1 MSTASVPLAMSSY
14 FTKWR
19 GGYRSWKGEP
29 TDLGDSPPKINEPN
43 TYAAPK
49 GSTAGVAFNQVPD
62 NYLATD
68 HAKGWYPKHRPL
80 KIWRRSY
87 GSTSGKVP
95 IGAMDIPGGTIFRND
110 LCTKTSTVD
119 QTMVAYRRAELERE
133 LTIES
138 VAHGIPITLAYLE
151 TRHAAPG
158 GMQSH
163 EVALRD
169 RLRGMVDEQLND
181 YIHELEKKGGCG
193 VTVISD
199 YATKENKNT
208 TCCRPI
214 LLDENGNVIQS
225 TDFTKQRAQL
235 VRNGSTFGTKYCN
248 EDKKYY
254 TTTGAYLKA
263 RCANF
268 SSKATTARPAFKAV
282 KDPSTGATI
291 YVDYKGREVTDLAEV
306 DLSQFVTGCSYNE
319 QSDIEAYL
327 NYKLAAFTAAGQ
339 TAEAAKVQALLS
351 QLTNRRC
358 CAKTTYKPSNA
369 KFSKN
374 GAVSS
379 SGRIAR
385 LKYDTVTKA
394 AQGQKNVWGPEAAAA
409 SAYSGRPEMPFT
421 TKAKYAPC
429 VAHRINGT
437 KTACFYINPS
447 NRTQL

>member
-1 MSTASVPLAMSSY
+1 MSTASVPLAMNSY

-19 GGYRSWKGEP
+19 GGYKSWKGEP
-29 TDLGDSPPKINEPN
+29 TDLSDSPPKVNEPN

-62 NYLATD
+62 DYLATD
-68 HAKGWYPKHRPL
+68 QAKNWYPKHRPL
-80 KIWRRSY
+80 KIWRKSY
-87 GSTSGKVP
+87 GSTSGRVP

-110 LCTKTSTVD
+110 LCTKTKSVD
-119 QTMVAYRRAELERE
+119 QTRVAYRRAELERE
-133 LTIES
+133 LTVQS
-138 VAHGIPITLAYLE
+138 VAHGIPVTLAYLE
-151 TRHAAPG
+151 TRRAAPG

-163 EVALRD
+163 EIALRD
-169 RLRGMVDEQLND
+169 RLRGMVDEQLD
-181 YIHELEKKGGCG
+181 VYIRELEKAGGCG

-208 TCCRPI
+208 TCCRPTH
-214 LLDENGNVIQS
+214 LDANGNVIQS
-225 TDFTKQRAQL
+225 TSFAKQRAQL
-235 VRNGSTFGTKYCN
+235 VRNGSTFGTKHCN

-268 SSKATTARPAFKAV
+268 SSKATTSKPASNSAG
-282 KDPSTGATI
+282 DPEP
-291 YVDYKGREVTDLAEV
+291 Y
-306 DLSQFVTGCSYNE
+306 QFVTGCSY
-319 QSDIEAYL
+319 DG
-327 NYKLAAFTAAGQ
+327 AG
-339 TAEAAKVQALLS
+339 TK
-351 QLTNRRC
+351 C
-358 CAKTTYKPSNA
+358 CAETTYKPCNA
-369 KFSKN
+369 KFSRN

-394 AQGQKNVWGPEAAAA
+394 AQSQKEAWGPEAAAA

-429 VAHRINGT
+429 VAHRIGGT

-447 NRTQL
+447 SRAQL